1 MFEPKLQTITEE
13 PTNLFNEIL
22 PRLFMGGTSE
32 EQTIDSPQ
40 NLHQFQVEREFDC
53 VVTLYAWAA
62 PASWEIEER
71 RFGFPDGILQNWQLP
86 IIHEI
91 ADWAHS
97 KWSGGSRVLIR
108 CQAGLNRSGLVTALV
123 LMRGGKSASESI
135 CLIRETRSYQALCN
149 EDFVQYLLS
158 LDAKEPNS

>member
-1 MFEPKLQTITEE
+1 MSESNLQTITEE
-13 PTNLFNEIL
+13 PANLFNEIL
-22 PRLFMGGTSE
+22 PGLFMGGTSE

-40 NLHQFQVEREFDC
+40 ILHQFQVDREFDC

-62 PASWEIEER
+62 PANWEIEER
-71 RFGFPDGILQNWQLP
+71 RFGFPDGSLQNWQLP

-91 ADWAHS
+91 ANWAHS
-97 KWSGGSRVLIR
+97 KWADGSKVLIR
-108 CQAGLNRSGLVTALV
+108 CAAGLNRSGLVTALI

-135 CLIRETRSYQALCN
+135 RLIRDRRSYQALCN

-158 LDAKEPNS
+158 LDAKEQTS